1 MIDLEKLEK
10 LAGKN
15 NKSSIKIKKGL
26 FTGFVMKNF
35 IINAGRGLIDFLA
48 FLSLFAIII
57 FSIITMINVG
67 FLQGIAVIG
76 IGLILLVYGF
86 YTIYILVSIHDNLAE
101 INNKLTNK
109 QTENL

>member
-1 MIDLEKLEK
+1 
-10 LAGKN
+10 
-15 NKSSIKIKKGL
+15 
-26 FTGFVMKNF
+26 
-35 IINAGRGLIDFLA
+35 
-48 FLSLFAIII
+48 
-57 FSIITMINVG
+57 MINVG

-101 INNKLTNK
+101 INNKFTNK